1 MRALVIHAPRD
12 LRIEEQQITDPQPA
26 QVAVRVKA
34 GGVCGS
40 DLHYFNHGGFGDIR
54 LREPMIPGHE
64 VAGEVIAIGSEV
76 DGIAVGD
83 AVAINPSLPCGHCD
97 YCLEGL
103 PNHCSDMRFYGS
115 AMRFPHVQGAFCE
128 YLLCE
133 ARQCVVLPRGIDLHH
148 AAFSEPLSVGL
159 HAANRI
165 AETGDGLT
173 GKRVLV
179 SGCGPIGCLALMVA
193 RHAGA
198 AEIVALDV
206 ADKVLSI
213 AAEVGADRTINVLT
227 AAGELDDYRGGKGYF
242 DVALEAS
249 GVAAGIRQCLELLRP
264 RGVLAQLGLGG
275 DITIPMNFAVAKEI
289 SWLGSFRFHHEFA
302 WAAKLISSGQID
314 VAPLLSATVPIDDA
328 PRAFEIA
335 GDRNQSMKVQIA
347 FNP

>member
-1 MRALVIHAPRD
+1 MRALVIHAPHD
-12 LRIEEQQITDPQPA
+12 LRLEEQVAREPLST
-26 QVAVRVKA
+26 QVAVEIKA

-40 DLHYFNHGGFGDIR
+40 DLHYYHRGGFGDIR

-64 VAGEVIAIGSEV
+64 VAGRVVSVGSDV
-76 DGIAVGD
+76 SGIATGD
-83 AVAINPSLPCGHCD
+83 TVAINPSLPCGECEF
-97 YCLEGL
+97 CLSGL

-128 YLLCE
+128 SLVCE
-133 ARQCVVLPRGIDLHH
+133 ARQCVVLPPQTDMHH
-148 AAFSEPLSVGL
+148 AAFSEPLAVGL

-165 AETGDGLT
+165 AQSAEGLA

-198 AEIVALDV
+198 AEIVALDI
-206 ADKVLSI
+206 ADPVLSV
-213 AAEVGADRTINVLT
+213 AAQVGADRTINVAS
-227 AAGELDDYRGGKGYF
+227 AAGDLDEYRAGKGYF

-249 GVAAGIRQCLELLRP
+249 GAQAGIRQCLELLRP

-275 DITIPMNFAVAKEI
+275 EISIPMNLAVSREI
-289 SWLGSFRFHHEFA
+289 RWLGSFRFHDEFT
-302 WAAKLISSGQID
+302 WAARLIAGGEID
-314 VAPLLSATVPIDDA
+314 VSPLLSATIPVEEA
-328 PRAFEIA
+328 VRAFEIA
-335 GDRNQSMKVQIA
+335 GDRQQSMKVQIA